1 MDRQFIILF
10 VIGIYMLAMIIVGL
24 YYSRSNNTVSDYVLG
39 GRSLNPWVTALSAQ
53 ASDMS
58 GWLLTGLPGLAYLS
72 MAGFKEAFWT
82 AMGLAI
88 GTLLNWLFVA
98 KRLRSFTEIFGD
110 SLTLPDYFRN
120 RFRDTGK
127 ALKTVTALAI
137 SVFFLVYTSSMFVTG
152 AKMFNTIFGMEYT
165 IGLLVTSLV
174 IIVYTFFGGF
184 RAVCVT
190 DSIQGMLMFFALFI
204 VPFVA
209 IYACGGVSETFSQI
223 DPANFNFFPN
233 GDGTVSTLL
242 IVSALAW
249 GIGYFGQPHI
259 IVRFMAIKKP
269 SDINKS
275 TLVAMIWVI
284 ITLAA
289 AVLIG
294 LLGTVYFADN
304 PLAEGAHE
312 TVFIVMS
319 NQMFNPAL
327 TGVFLSAVLAAVMS
341 TAASQ
346 LLVTSS
352 ALASDIY
359 KSLIRPHAKE
369 GEILLVNKLSV
380 LLVSLIALYLS
391 FDPNSS
397 IFGIVSNAW
406 AGLGASFGPVV
417 VLSLYWKHITK
428 NGAIAGVVTGALGTI
443 IFYNLKSLGG
453 IFAIY
458 ELVPAFLLSLLAIF
472 IFSKIGTPNDA
483 SIENDF
489 ETAVAFSKR
498 K

>member
-10 VIGIYMLAMIIVGL
+10 VIGTYMLGMIIVGL
-24 YYSRSNNTVSDYVLG
+24 YYSRTNNTVSDYVLG
-39 GRSLNPWVTALSAQ
+39 GRSLNAWITALSAQ

-82 AMGLAI
+82 AVGLAI
-88 GTLLNWLFVA
+88 GTFLNWVFVA
-98 KRLRSFTEIFGD
+98 KRLRSFTEVFGD

-120 RFRDTGK
+120 RFRDNGQ
-127 ALKTVTALAI
+127 ALKTVTAIAI
-137 SVFFLVYTSSMFVTG
+137 SIFFLVYTSSMFVTG
-152 AKMFNTIFGMEYT
+152 AKLFNSIFGMEYT
-165 IGLLVTSLV
+165 IGLLVTSFV

-204 VPFVA
+204 VPFAVA
-209 IYACGGVSETFSQI
+209 SACGGFSATFAQI

-242 IVSALAW
+242 IASALAW
-249 GIGYFGQPHI
+249 GLGYFGQPHI
-259 IVRFMAIKKP
+259 VVRFMAISKP
-269 SDINKS
+269 SDVNKS
-275 TLVAMIWVI
+275 TIVAMIWVI

-289 AVLIG
+289 AVLVGIF
-294 LLGTVYFADN
+294 GTVYFADN
-304 PLAEGAHE
+304 PLAAGAHE
-312 TVFIVMS
+312 TVFIVMV
-319 NQMFNPAL
+319 NQMFSPAL

-359 KSLIRPHAKE
+359 KSLIRPNAGE
-369 GEILLVNKLSV
+369 GEVLLVNKLSV
-380 LLVSLIALYLS
+380 LAVSGIAILLS
-391 FDPNSS
+391 LDPNSS

-406 AGLGASFGPVV
+406 AGLGASFGPIVL
-417 VLSLYWKHITK
+417 LSLYWKHTTK
-428 NGAIAGVVTGALGTI
+428 TGAIAGVVTGAAATI
-443 IFYNLKSLGG
+443 IFNKLKALGG
-453 IFAIY
+453 IFGVY
-458 ELVPAFLLSLLAIF
+458 ELLPAFILSLIAIVV
-472 IFSKIGTPNDA
+472 FSKLGKPNDP
-483 SIENDF
+483 SIESDF
-489 ETAVAFSKR
+489 DKSVAFSKER
-498 K
+498 